1 MKNRNSADFDGCL
14 VTVLLLLWLVAMWTL
29 CKVLIG

>member
-1 MKNRNSADFDGCL
+1 MDSKDKAGYL
-14 VTVLLLLWLVAMWTL
+14 VTALLLLWLVAMWTL